1 MCLYCQNLDNSV
13 DIFFNDVSAFE
24 QSVNK
29 PNFDKSK
36 KIKEYDKLESKKNN
50 LIEKIELHRS
60 IQKPKCELDKGGAN
74 EPLMDAKDIQ
84 EMQLLNDA
92 EMKLNNIDK
101 ILDQCLTLIDRA
113 IILGV

>member
-1 MCLYCQNLDNSV
+1 MCLYCQKLHNSV
-13 DIFFNDVSAFE
+13 DILSNDVSVFE
-24 QSVNK
+24 KSVNK
-29 PNFDKSK
+29 SNSDKSK

>member
-36 KIKEYDKLESKKNN
+36 KIKEYDKLESRKND
-50 LIEKIELHRS
+50 LLEKIELHKSTQR
-60 IQKPKCELDKGGAN
+60 PKHELDKGGAN
-74 EPLMDAKDIQ
+74 ELSLDKEI
-84 EMQLLNDA
+84 QLLNDA
-92 EMKLNNIDK
+92 EMKLDK
-101 ILDQCLTLIDRA
+101 IETILDKCLTLIDRRDVD
-113 IILGV
+113 I

>member
-36 KIKEYDKLESKKNN
+36 KIKEYDKLESRKND
-50 LIEKIELHRS
+50 LLEKIELHKSTQR
-60 IQKPKCELDKGGAN
+60 PEHELDKGGAN
-74 EPLMDAKDIQ
+74 ELSMDKEI
-84 EMQLLNDA
+84 QLLNDA
-92 EMKLNNIDK
+92 EMKLDK
-101 ILDQCLTLIDRA
+101 IETILDKCLTLIDRRDVD
-113 IILGV
+113 I